1 MGQEFTDARKQGK
14 ISKYDGS
21 GCLLDP
27 REKGK
32 GVAAG
37 LLAPDQLFQGAINHV
52 DLSRPCKQVAPEF
65 FPTTTVD
72 ILGGMALCGGLSCV
86 LQDVEWHLWPLHIGC
101 QSTPLSSSDNQK
113 CL

>member
-27 REKGK
+27 REKAK
-32 GVAAG
+32 GG
-37 LLAPDQLFQGAINHV
+37 RWTPGSRPIPFQGAINHV
-52 DLSRPCKQVAPEF
+52 DLSRPCKRGSPEF

-86 LQDVEWHLWPLHIGC
+86 LQDVEWHL
-101 QSTPLSSSDNQK
+101 
-113 CL
+113 